1 MVSPGKAFRWFRQ
14 AEICWSRACPK
25 RDGSFTNM
33 SSCVNVVSLG
43 KRVSAVPP
51 TDRSGKKSAS
61 FRGIASCASSDPSFN
76 VMSLWRAPTNAASN
90 SIVQTA
96 KAYSSLLVIK

>member
-1 MVSPGKAFRWFRQ
+1 MSETRWIFYQYELVRECGFLGEEGKCCA
-14 AEICWSRACPK
+14 
-25 RDGSFTNM
+25 
-33 SSCVNVVSLG
+33 
-43 KRVSAVPP
+43 PP